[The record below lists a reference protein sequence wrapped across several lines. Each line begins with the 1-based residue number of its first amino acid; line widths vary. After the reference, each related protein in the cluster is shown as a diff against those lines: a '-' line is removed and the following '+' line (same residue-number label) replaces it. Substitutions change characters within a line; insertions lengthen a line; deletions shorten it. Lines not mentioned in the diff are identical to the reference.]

1 MKKRNLVLGLIA
13 LLVVI
18 AGTWGVL
25 GIRAGASAPTASSV
39 NARVI
44 LRRNKFDPPLSSS
57 FFFQQLTRSKVLSHV
72 CCARQQIVRL
82 PHPAAARLHL
92 DTLWWTAGAET
103 SERGIY
109 CREIRARSSRLPSL
123 PQASRSYDLPPSNA
137 STRSLRMPNEQG
149 LRGPYPKAYGL
160 SDSGAAV
167 TSGKR
172 RRTCST

>member
-1 MKKRNLVLGLIA
+1 MF
-13 LLVVI
+13 
-18 AGTWGVL
+18 T
-25 GIRAGASAPTASSV
+25 APFSSVV

-109 CREIRARSSRLPSL
+109 CIEIRARSSRLPSL
-123 PQASRSYDLPPSNA
+123 PQASMSYALPPP
-137 STRSLRMPNEQG
+137 TP
-149 LRGPYPKAYGL
+149 PTHP
-160 SDSGAAV
+160 
-167 TSGKR
+167 
-172 RRTCST
+172 